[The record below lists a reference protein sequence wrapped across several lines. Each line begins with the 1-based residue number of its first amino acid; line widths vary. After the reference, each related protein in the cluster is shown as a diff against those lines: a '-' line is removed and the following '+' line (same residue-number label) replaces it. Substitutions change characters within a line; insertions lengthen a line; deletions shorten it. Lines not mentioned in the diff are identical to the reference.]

1 MIKKN
6 ILYVLGSYYPAQSGG
21 PNNTIRWQAEALSK
35 KGTSVVVATF
45 KTDLNRRHIEKYTIR
60 FNKKNRING
69 VDVYFFKN
77 LFFKNLG
84 IHMLFWIF
92 FNIRKFDF
100 VQLTSYF
107 FPLTW
112 FSAIV
117 CVIYKIPFSIAPRG
131 ELEPGALK
139 YKKKTK
145 IFFSKIFLNKLYS
158 QAKFILVTSKQ
169 ELNFSRAFF
178 EDCSKFE
185 VIPNYYDLSNIIK
198 LTDGQ
203 IREKSN
209 VLYLGR
215 LHPKKGIDNLILA
228 YRGLGKKIT
237 NNNSLLIVG
246 RGSVEYTIYLKDLIN
261 ESQSN
266 VILLGHKEGK
276 EKIDLYTKSK
286 VLVLPSH
293 SENFGNVVLEA
304 LANST
309 PVIASKY
316 TPWEEIEE
324 NQCGYWVDN
333 SPESIQIYLEKIFTL
348 SSDEYLNY
356 CRNSHNLVC
365 NNYNISQKINHLI
378 DIYEKYSKKI

>member
-1 MIKKN
+1 
-6 ILYVLGSYYPAQSGG
+6 
-21 PNNTIRWQAEALSK
+21 
-35 KGTSVVVATF
+35 
-45 KTDLNRRHIEKYTIR
+45 
-60 FNKKNRING
+60 
-69 VDVYFFKN
+69 
-77 LFFKNLG
+77 
-84 IHMLFWIF
+84 
-92 FNIRKFDF
+92 
-100 VQLTSYF
+100 
-107 FPLTW
+107 
-112 FSAIV
+112 
-117 CVIYKIPFSIAPRG
+117 
-131 ELEPGALK
+131 
-139 YKKKTK
+139 
-145 IFFSKIFLNKLYS
+145 
-158 QAKFILVTSKQ
+158 
-169 ELNFSRAFF
+169 
-178 EDCSKFE
+178 
-185 VIPNYYDLSNIIK
+185 
-198 LTDGQ
+198 
-203 IREKSN
+203 
-209 VLYLGR
+209 
-215 LHPKKGIDNLILA
+215 
-228 YRGLGKKIT
+228 
-237 NNNSLLIVG
+237 NNSLLIVG